1 MSLDVI
7 NIIGGI
13 FMAKDK
19 AKNKREQVNSLG
31 KNAEILEKMELLI
44 KIVERIEKR
53 LSGGFV

>member
-1 MSLDVI
+1 
-7 NIIGGI
+7 
-13 FMAKDK
+13 MAKDK
-19 AKNKREQVNSLG
+19 AKNKREQVNSLE

>member
-1 MSLDVI
+1 
-7 NIIGGI
+7 
-13 FMAKDK
+13 MAKDK